1 MGQTIFNRRVSYA
14 TMCGNVFLAEKMDG
28 PHRTDFEIYRRILE
42 DPAELTPL
50 KTRQCIGLDP
60 VFGKYLI
67 LHPLAKNVLKNLL

>member
-14 TMCGNVFLAEKMDG
+14 TMCGNVFLAERWME

-50 KTRQCIGLDP
+50 KTQQFIGVDP
-60 VFGKYLI
+60 VFGKYLL
-67 LHPLAKNVLKNLL
+67 LHPLAMNVLKNLL